1 MMAFGDGQ
9 VSGCGNRFYIDNG
22 HVSIDCVRSS
32 FMKTHWEAAIA
43 RLTTTF
49 VNNPFGSMY
58 DRLWQGWRTSGTRAI
73 VGTSALKMLRLGL
86 SGVTYTCPPKADF
99 AKGP

>member
-49 VNNPFGSMY
+49 VNNPFGITS
-58 DRLWQGWRTSGTRAI
+58 WTQWRD
-73 VGTSALKMLRLGL
+73 VHP
-86 SGVTYTCPPKADF
+86 CPPKLTLQRGPNILRYATVWTTVAFD
-99 AKGP
+99 AKFVYA